1 MNWDGTGCGDSA
13 TVMSAT
19 TASIST
25 NTCGSLWS
33 NEEVRALIAIW
44 GQANVQ
50 EVLDGAV
57 RNKVVFQDI
66 SNCKSK
72 GTIENGDR
80 KGIQTS
86 KRPQWRDREG

>member
-1 MNWDGTGCGDSA
+1 MDWDGTGCGDSA

-19 TASIST
+19 TASTST
-25 NTCGSLWS
+25 STCSSLWS

-50 EVLDGAV
+50 EVLDGVV

-66 SNCKSK
+66 SKKLQEQGYNREWEQCKQ
-72 GTIENGDR
+72 I
-80 KGIQTS
+80 
-86 KRPQWRDREG
+86 